1 MAKVK
6 TGKFAMENEDW
17 QDISK
22 EAKSLIKKLLE
33 KDTKK
38 RLSAH

>member
-1 MAKVK
+1 MQKVK
-6 TGKFAMENEDW
+6 AGKFSMDNDDW

-22 EAKSLIKKLLE
+22 EAKNLIKKLLE

-38 RLSAH
+38 RLSAI